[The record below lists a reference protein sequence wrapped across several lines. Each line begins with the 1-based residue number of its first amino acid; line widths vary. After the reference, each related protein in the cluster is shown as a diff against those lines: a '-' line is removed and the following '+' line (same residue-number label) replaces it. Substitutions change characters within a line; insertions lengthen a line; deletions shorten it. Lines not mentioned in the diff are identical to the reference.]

1 MASARDVARKVLDR
15 VERDGAFAAAA
26 LESEA
31 ATLKDKRD
39 SSLATELVLGVLRR
53 RPWLDRLLDSASSG
67 GSLRKLDVT
76 VRNILRIGVYQIAYL
91 DRIPVR
97 AAVFE
102 AVSSVK
108 RSGTPRLSGL
118 VNALLRNLAAREPD
132 ALRPPADD
140 DGASVEELALRYGL
154 PGWLL
159 TRLIDDR
166 GTKEA
171 LGIARVFNDRSA
183 RTMRVN
189 TSRITRVDL
198 LKRLSDSA
206 SPGPCLPWSINVSD
220 RRDGRT
226 IEEEGLAAYQD
237 EGAGL
242 VVAALDPKPGSKVL
256 DACAGRGGKTGTIAM
271 LLGDRAEIT
280 AADRSRSKLD
290 RAAFELNRQGFSAN
304 TVVVDLQAGK
314 GALEGPFDR
323 ILLDAPCSGTG
334 TLGRRPEIRW
344 RLSPDQVASLV
355 SVQRAMLD
363 NVAPLVVEGGRLV
376 YAVCSIL
383 KEEGEKQIESFL
395 EEHPEFELVRD
406 PPYTWPDSIPW
417 RSGLPFIDPSA
428 HGTDGYFIAC
438 LARRFPGC
446 QKRSRRLKT

>member
-1 MASARDVARKVLDR
+1 MLDR

-26 LESEA
+26 LEAQA
-31 ATLKDKRD
+31 ATLKDPRD

-53 RPWLDRLLDSASSG
+53 RPWLDRLLDSASSRG
-67 GSLRKLDVT
+67 GLRKLDVT
-76 VRNILRIGVYQIAYL
+76 VRNILRIGAYQIAYL

-97 AAVFE
+97 AAVSE

-108 RSGTPRLSGL
+108 RSASPGLSGL

-132 ALRPPADD
+132 ALRPPKDD
-140 DGASVEELALRYGL
+140 DGASVKELAERYGL
-154 PGWLL
+154 PEWLL
-159 TRLIDDR
+159 ARMIDDR
-166 GTKEA
+166 GTGEA
-171 LGIARVFNDRSA
+171 LAIARVFNDRSR

-189 TSRITRVDL
+189 TSRVTRADL
-198 LKRLSDSA
+198 LERLSDSA
-206 SPGPCLPWSINVSD
+206 SIGPCLPWSIDVRS

-237 EGAGL
+237 DGAGL
-242 VVAALDPKPGSKVL
+242 VVAALDPKPGLSVL

-271 LLGDRAEIT
+271 LAGGRSEIT
-280 AADRSRSKLD
+280 AADRARSKLD
-290 RAAFELNRQGFSAN
+290 RGAFELSRQGFVAN
-304 TVVVDLQAGK
+304 TVVVDLQAGV

-344 RLSPDQVASLV
+344 RLSPDRVASLV
-355 SVQRAMLD
+355 GVQRAMLD

-383 KEEGEKQIESFL
+383 KKEGEKQIERFL
-395 EEHPEFELVRD
+395 KEHPEFEPVPD
-406 PPYTWPDSIPW
+406 PPSTWPDSIPW
-417 RSGLPFIDPSA
+417 RNGLPFIDPTA

-438 LARRFPGC
+438 LR
-446 QKRSRRLKT
+446 KSV

>member
-15 VERDGAFAAAA
+15 VERDGAFAAAV

-31 ATLKDKRD
+31 ATLKDQRD

-53 RPWLDRLLDSASSG
+53 RPWLDHLLDSASSG

-76 VRNILRIGVYQIAYL
+76 VRNILRIGAYQIAYL

-108 RSGTPRLSGL
+108 RSAAPRLSGL
-118 VNALLRNLAAREPD
+118 ANALLRNLAAREPD

-159 TRLIDDR
+159 ARWIDDR

-171 LGIARVFNDRSA
+171 LAIARIFNDRSA

-189 TSRITRVDL
+189 TSRITRADL

-242 VVAALDPKPGSKVL
+242 VVAALDPKPESKVL

-271 LLGDRAEIT
+271 LAGDRAEIT

-323 ILLDAPCSGTG
+323 ILLDVPCSGTG

-363 NVAPLVVEGGRLV
+363 SVAPLVAEGGRLV

-383 KEEGEKQIESFL
+383 KEEGEKQIERFL
-395 EEHPEFELVRD
+395 EEHPGFEPVRD
-406 PPYTWPDSIPW
+406 PPSTWPDSIPW
-417 RSGLPFIDPSA
+417 RGGLPFVDPSV

-438 LARRFPGC
+438 LARRFSGC
-446 QKRSRRLKT
+446 

>member
-1 MASARDVARKVLDR
+1 MAPAREVARKVLDR
-15 VERDGAFAAAA
+15 VERDGAFAAAS

-31 ATLKDKRD
+31 ATLKDPRD

-53 RPWLDRLLDSASSG
+53 RPWLDHLLDSASSG
-67 GSLRKLDVT
+67 GKLDKLDVT
-76 VRNILRIGVYQIAYL
+76 VRNILRIGAYQIAFL

-102 AVSSVK
+102 AVASVK
-108 RSGTPRLSGL
+108 RSSAPRLSGL
-118 VNALLRNLAAREPD
+118 TNALLRNLAGREPV
-132 ALRPPADD
+132 ALRPPKND
-140 DGASVEELALRYGL
+140 DGASVEKLATRYGL

-159 TRLIDDR
+159 AAMIDDLGR
-166 GTKEA
+166 EA
-171 LGIARVFNDRSA
+171 ALAIARIFNDRSA

-189 TSRITRVDL
+189 TSRITRADL
-198 LKRLSDSA
+198 LERLSDRA
-206 SPGPCLPWSINVSD
+206 SPGPCLPWSIDVAD

-237 EGAGL
+237 DGAGL
-242 VVAALDPKPGSKVL
+242 VVAALDPRPASAVL

-271 LLGDRAEIT
+271 LAGGEAEIT

-290 RAAFELNRQGFSAN
+290 RGAFELNRQGFSAN

-334 TLGRRPEIRW
+334 TMGRRPEIRW
-344 RLSPDQVASLV
+344 RLSPDRVASLV

-363 NVAPLVVEGGRLV
+363 NVAPLVVKGGRLV

-383 KEEGEKQIESFL
+383 EEEGEKQIERFL
-395 EEHPEFELVRD
+395 TEHPEFEPVSD
-406 PPYTWPDSIPW
+406 PPSTWPDSIPW
-417 RSGLPFIDPSA
+417 RNGLPFVDPSA

-438 LARRFPGC
+438 LARRIHE
-446 QKRSRRLKT
+446 S